1 MKLSAA
7 LLALVLSAPM
17 GMASPQDGEQLTK
30 IELSTAKA
38 TAAAELALEALKDR
52 DGGELHGALA
62 DAVRASVSKAKV
74 QKRLNELTSIRRT
87 HELGVAPGYNIKTVD
102 AVVFRADGDQPLLMV
117 LDEDGKLLAWE

>member
-52 DGGELHGALA
+52 DWGELEG
-62 DAVRASVSKAKV
+62 
-74 QKRLNELTSIRRT
+74 
-87 HELGVAPGYNIKTVD
+87 P
-102 AVVFRADGDQPLLMV
+102 
-117 LDEDGKLLAWE
+117 

>member
-1 MKLSAA
+1 
-7 LLALVLSAPM
+7 M
-17 GMASPQDGEQLTK
+17 GRAG
-30 IELSTAKA
+30 
-38 TAAAELALEALKDR
+38 R
-52 DGGELHGALA
+52 ALA

-87 HELGVAPGYNIKTVD
+87 HVLGVAPGYNIKTVD

>member
-38 TAAAELALEALKDR
+38 TAATELALEALKNR
-52 DGGELHGALA
+52 DWGELEG
-62 DAVRASVSKAKV
+62 
-74 QKRLNELTSIRRT
+74 
-87 HELGVAPGYNIKTVD
+87 P
-102 AVVFRADGDQPLLMV
+102 
-117 LDEDGKLLAWE
+117 